1 MVLFLCEE
9 DYSNLSYTLAQSL
22 KSVGINAMAIA
33 TKPHKFYKVNCAK
46 VCDISHALQ
55 LANNANVIIWMHSQQ
70 VLISHLKNLRK
81 VTKIV
86 FHGGTKYRKDPKKI
100 NNIFNFV
107 DRSIIQTGELLGLG
121 AINEHWLLPPVDTE
135 LIKPIYNT
143 IGDKKIIAHFPSKT
157 ITKGSNVIN
166 SIMNE
171 LSDNDSFTN
180 KFDYR
185 YSTTNIAWNKNI
197 KRMSNCDIY
206 IDAFCPRL
214 GKKQYGE
221 WGIQALEAAA
231 LGKIIITH
239 FGMWRQYKK
248 EYGDCALQYINTQKE
263 LKQKL
268 QNLIEMNNDEIQ
280 NLKIRTRKWV
290 ETHHSLKA
298 VGMKLRKIIQKPIL
312 RSQAKV
318 IIPHRKRLH
327 SSATPIIRPPKK
339 RRHKL
344 NRQKRAH

>member
-1 MVLFLCEE
+1 MNEF
-9 DYSNLSYTLAQSL
+9 
-22 KSVGINAMAIA
+22 
-33 TKPHKFYKVNCAK
+33 
-46 VCDISHALQ
+46 SH
-55 LANNANVIIWMHSQQ
+55 NN
-70 VLISHLKNLRK
+70 
-81 VTKIV
+81 
-86 FHGGTKYRKDPKKI
+86 
-100 NNIFNFV
+100 
-107 DRSIIQTGELLGLG
+107 SII
-121 AINEHWLLPPVDTE
+121 
-135 LIKPIYNT
+135 
-143 IGDKKIIAHFPSKT
+143 
-157 ITKGSNVIN
+157 
-166 SIMNE
+166 
-171 LSDNDSFTN
+171 N
-180 KFDYR
+180 KFDYK
-185 YSTTNIAWNKNI
+185 YSAKTIAWNKNLQ
-197 KRMSNCDIY
+197 RMSNCDIY

-214 GKKQYGE
+214 EKKRYGE

-231 LGKIIITH
+231 LGKVVVTH

-248 EYGDCALQYINTQKE
+248 EYGGCALQYVNTQKE

-268 QNLIEMNNDEIQ
+268 KNLIEMNNDEIQ

-327 SSATPIIRPPKK
+327 SSTTPIIRPPKK